1 MSAEII
7 KLPVVRIERER
18 SESNGAREALIEIMN
33 YPFRVEKEVSAHWAD
48 SVLMQ
53 LWSRGFKVV
62 PLNSTD
68 EV

>member
-7 KLPVVRIERER
+7 KLPVVRIER
-18 SESNGAREALIEIMN
+18 SESNGAHEALIEIGRN
-33 YPFRVEKEVSAHWAD
+33 CPFHVEEEVAAHWAD
-48 SVLMQ
+48 DILME
-53 LWSRGFKVV
+53 LWQRGFKVV